1 MIPQLYLTGNSV
13 SPEKLREIKERL
25 SHGEVTR
32 RRKEAELRGSDCAVG
47 EWGAW
52 SECEGPC
59 GTQG

>member
-1 MIPQLYLTGNSV
+1 M